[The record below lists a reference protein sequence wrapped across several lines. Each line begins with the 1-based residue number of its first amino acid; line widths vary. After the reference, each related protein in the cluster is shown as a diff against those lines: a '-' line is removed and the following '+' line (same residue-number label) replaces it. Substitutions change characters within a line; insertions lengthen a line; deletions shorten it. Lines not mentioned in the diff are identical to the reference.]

1 MSNDTA
7 KAAAKA
13 QRTAATKK
21 EAPQDAAAQTRKRVP
36 EVPRSAFNFI
46 AENWE
51 QRRRRRRSLATV
63 GGVVGVTMSLV
74 LGYGYKVG
82 NEMTALSS
90 KQAKTQQ
97 EIEKTHADVAAVFG
111 PGGADVVQ
119 HMKERVG
126 QIDGILAYDID
137 GKLIEEQLLQAID
150 PNLQLRS
157 IQIVMDPQAIVVP
170 GTTVP
175 PTEGETTTTSTTI
188 TANTSSPQTTVPSTL
203 QVGYL
208 INFEV
213 VGSDYSDAPNLKVA
227 LSQVSFLTGVNLVP
241 NYTGGS
247 GVIINVSARLNV
259 ANVQTRRAAAAQQL
273 EGF

>member
-1 MSNDTA
+1 MS
-7 KAAAKA
+7 KATTKA
-13 QRTAATKK
+13 REATGTPQ
-21 EAPQDAAAQTRKRVP
+21 EAPQDAAAQPRKRVP

-63 GGVVGVTMSLV
+63 GGVVGVTMTLV

-82 NEMTALSS
+82 SEMSALSK
-90 KQAKTQQ
+90 KQATTQQ
-97 EIEKTHADVAAVFG
+97 AIEKTHADVAAVFG

-126 QIDGILAYDID
+126 QIDSILAYDID

-150 PNLQLRS
+150 QSLHLRS
-157 IQIVMDPQAIVVP
+157 IQIVMDPQSIVVP
-170 GTTVP
+170 GTTVLP
-175 PTEGETTTTSTTI
+175 AEGETTTTSTTV
-188 TANTSSPQTTVPSTL
+188 TANTASPQTTLPSTL

-213 VGSDYSDAPNLKVA
+213 VGTDYSDAPNLKVA
-227 LSQVSFLTGVNLVP
+227 LSQVPFLTGVNLVP

-247 GVIINVSARLNV
+247 GVIINVSARLDV
-259 ANVQTRRAAAAQQL
+259 ASVQTRRTAAAQQL